1 MVKSTLKQS
10 NKRQAKEK
18 RVKSLTLKIKKNK
31 KKSLKQI
38 KKSKNKTNK
47 TQEKPAYLNYYL
59 KDKINFLN
67 SELIYTLNNL
77 VNKENSEFY
86 ENIKIIAANNINYRE
101 EQRAFILIWLKD
113 LIYQI
118 CQQNINV
125 KFPDNFIFAV
135 IALFD
140 SYLTKCEKQV
150 NKQDMV
156 KILYG
161 CADIID
167 KEQNLGIFT
176 SPFFQKY
183 HNNGIEFEI
192 LEIVD
197 LELYPAKLYDFFEV
211 FYFKVSQNK
220 KNDTVF
226 INYFKIFRQTFLDLA
241 FYLLFHEYSKTKK
254 PSINFIS
261 CLLLTYEKT
270 KNFLPKKD
278 NYLDI
283 CINEFKNKFEY
294 LDDEYSNIKIIIEE
308 SFYIYNKMYDNLKS
322 K

>member
-1 MVKSTLKQS
+1 MVKSILKKS
-10 NKRQAKEK
+10 NMRQAKEK
-18 RVKSLTLKIKKNK
+18 RVKRLTFKIKKIK
-31 KKSLKQI
+31 KKTLKQI
-38 KKSKNKTNK
+38 KKSKSKTNK

-59 KDKINFLN
+59 KDRINFLN
-67 SELIYTLNNL
+67 SEFIYTINNL
-77 VNKENSEFY
+77 LNKENSEFY
-86 ENIKIIAANNINYRE
+86 ENIKIIAANNINYIE
-101 EQRAFILIWLKD
+101 EQRAFILIGLKD
-113 LIYQI
+113 LISQI

-140 SYLTKCEKQV
+140 SYLIKCEKKL

-167 KEQNLGIFT
+167 KEQNLGVFT
-176 SPFFQKY
+176 SPFFLKY
-183 HNNGIEFEI
+183 YNNGIEYEI

-197 LELYPAKLYDFFEV
+197 LEFYPVKLYDFFEV
-211 FYFKVSQNK
+211 FYFKVSQIK

-226 INYFKIFRQTFLDLA
+226 INYFKIFKQTFLDLA

-270 KNFLPKKD
+270 KNFLPKND

-283 CINEFKNKFEY
+283 CINEFKNNFEY
-294 LDDEYSNIKIIIEE
+294 SDDEYSNIKIIIEE
-308 SFYIYNKMYDNLKS
+308 SFYIYNKMYSNLKS